1 MFNINKIVVNLYS
14 VTQDSKKRSLSEITI
29 FIGNLLDHFNTSLY
43 AFMAPFLAPIF
54 FPNQEPVMQLILSYS
69 VLATSIVT
77 RPLGAIIFGVIACK
91 RGPMFGLSYSLVGV
105 AIATI
110 LLGCIPA
117 HNTIGVF
124 APISLIIIRML
135 SGIFASG
142 ESSIA
147 KLYVVENKE
156 SSKAFKFSC
165 FYESSVM
172 LGIIGAAGVATLVY
186 NHYSTIGW
194 RISFVFGGILGLLSS
209 FLRYYA
215 CDKPILKKDHQKE
228 HYKITSLLWK
238 NKKNILK
245 IAVVTGFS
253 HATYSLIFIFLNSF
267 VPLVSTSISL
277 GEMLN
282 INNYLLIFDLLVI
295 CLCANTILKHSINY
309 DAVML
314 FSSLTLA
321 VSMLP
326 MFRLLDN
333 SNIFIVTFIKL
344 WMVFW
349 AVIFV
354 CPLNMW
360 CEKLSTNLPEKYF
373 VVGIGNSIG
382 AALIGKTLSAVCFW
396 LWYKT
401 GSLYMPAFYI
411 TILMFLASGIIF
423 TTGLSSFNK
432 VKKQYKYLI
441 NNVASEK

>member
-1 MFNINKIVVNLYS
+1 M
-14 VTQDSKKRSLSEITI
+14 TQDIKKQSLSEITI

-77 RPLGAIIFGVIACK
+77 RPLGSIIFGVIACK

-105 AIATI
+105 AVATI
-110 LLGCIPA
+110 LLGCIPEYK
-117 HNTIGVF
+117 TIGIF

-147 KLYVVENKE
+147 KLYVIENKV
-156 SSKAFKFSC
+156 SSKAFKSSC

-186 NHYSTIGW
+186 NHYNTIGW
-194 RISFVFGGILGLLSS
+194 RVSFVFGGILGLLSS

-215 CDKPILKKDHQKE
+215 CDKTTLKKEHQE
-228 HYKITSLLWK
+228 ERCKITSLLWK

-245 IAVVTGFS
+245 IAIVTGFS
-253 HATYSLIFIFLNSF
+253 HATYSLIFIFLNGF
-267 VPLVSTSISL
+267 VPLVSTNISL

-295 CLCANTILKHSINY
+295 FFCANTILKYSINY
-309 DAVML
+309 DVVML
-314 FSSLTLA
+314 FSSLILA
-321 VSMLP
+321 VSILP
-326 MFRLLDN
+326 IFTFLDN
-333 SNIFIVTFIKL
+333 SNIFIVTCIKL

-382 AALIGKTLSAVCFW
+382 AALLGKTLSAVCFW

-411 TILMFLASGIIF
+411 TILMFLTSLIIF

-432 VKKQYKYLI
+432 IKKYIYLI
-441 NNVASEK
+441 NNIVSDKIKSTA